1 LSFKNYEEGIKM
13 LKKFGYSLVIVGAL
27 MFGVGIVNTVLVGS
41 AMAEEK
47 KCDKCG
53 HLPSKAEKDCK
64 CDCHKA
70 KH

>member
-1 LSFKNYEEGIKM
+1 M
-13 LKKFGYSLVIVGAL
+13 LKKFGYSMVVVGAL
-27 MFGVGIVNTVLVGS
+27 MLSAGVVNTVLVGS

-53 HLPSKAEKDCK
+53 HLPAECAKTSCK
-64 CDCHKA
+64 CDCQKP

>member
-1 LSFKNYEEGIKM
+1 M
-13 LKKFGYSLVIVGAL
+13 LKKFGYSFIVVGAL
-27 MFGVGIVNTVLVGS
+27 MLGVGVVNTVLVGS

-64 CDCHKA
+64 CACHTPAPA
-70 KH
+70 K